1 MWQGFFFPADEW
13 LREEATMSSHTNKR
27 TLIMYKTN
35 VFLGQENDYHLCL
48 FDQHRD
54 SVWENEETCGVDC
67 IIS

>member
-1 MWQGFFFPADEW
+1 
-13 LREEATMSSHTNKR
+13 
-27 TLIMYKTN
+27 MYKTN